1 MVDYLKKCFV
11 CDTFITN
18 KICKV
23 LILVLLLHYQINSNV
38 DD

>member
-11 CDTFITN
+11 CDSFITN
-18 KICKV
+18 KICGVCK
-23 LILVLLLHYQINSNV
+23 LVLLLHYQINSDV